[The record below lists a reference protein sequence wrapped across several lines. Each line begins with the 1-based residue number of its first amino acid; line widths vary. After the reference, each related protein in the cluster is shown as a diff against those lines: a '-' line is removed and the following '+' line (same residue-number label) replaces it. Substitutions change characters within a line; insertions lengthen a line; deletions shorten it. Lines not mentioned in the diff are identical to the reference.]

1 MRLSYASWKK
11 LVFELKAQALTF
23 SYSLTISL
31 THPKMS
37 WEKFG
42 NIVCMAVFLVPITSE
57 LVAEKVPGHF
67 QTWLLRGL
75 FSRSDNK
82 RITYISSSD
91 FPISHRER
99 LDGEALNSDTM
110 IAKVSVVL

>member
-1 MRLSYASWKK
+1 MSLSYASWMK

-42 NIVCMAVFLVPITSE
+42 NIVFHGRVFSAHNLRAGCREGARTLSDMAATWVVFS
-57 LVAEKVPGHF
+57 F
-67 QTWLLRGL
+67 
-75 FSRSDNK
+75 
-82 RITYISSSD
+82 
-91 FPISHRER
+91 
-99 LDGEALNSDTM
+99 
-110 IAKVSVVL
+110 

>member
-1 MRLSYASWKK
+1 MSLSYASWMK
-11 LVFELKAQALTF
+11 LVFELKAQTLTF
-23 SYSLTISL
+23 SYSLTIPL
-31 THPKMS
+31 THPEMS

-42 NIVCMAVFLVPITSE
+42 NSVCVAVLLVPMTSE

-75 FSRSDNK
+75 FSLPDTK
-82 RITYISSSD
+82 RITDISSSD

-99 LDGEALNSDTM
+99 LDGEAPISDTM